1 MNGFINLRPIL
12 FALNT
17 EFSSLYNKFTLK
29 DSFEFTKVIMTK
41 MFLCI

>member
-17 EFSSLYNKFTLK
+17 GTFKWAEFSSLYNEFTLK
-29 DSFEFTKVIMTK
+29 DSF
-41 MFLCI
+41 